1 MSRSGLIAAAA
12 ASLVGVVLL
21 TSLGIWQL
29 KRLAWKEALIAQVEA
44 RAHAAPVDA
53 PPPSGWGQLKPE
65 DYEYRHVRISG
76 VYDYTH
82 QELIFRGLETPRGPY
97 GGVGYFVA
105 TPLWLASG
113 ESVIVNRGF
122 VPDTMKAEADKGPR
136 GEVTVTGLMRASERR
151 NLFTPADDATK
162 GVFYTQDAEALA
174 HAMRLA
180 AHAPF
185 VIEADAG
192 TNPLPEG
199 GETRLSFPNNHLSY
213 AFTWFGLA
221 VALAGVFGTYAWGQV
236 RGKKADKIMTPRSG
250 SKSRR

>member
-12 ASLVGVVLL
+12 ASLVGIALL
-21 TSLGIWQL
+21 TSLGLWQL

-44 RAHAAPVDA
+44 RSHAAPVDA
-53 PPPSGWGQLKPE
+53 PPPSAWSQLKPE

-76 VYDYTH
+76 VYDYAH

-151 NLFTPADDATK
+151 NLFTPADGPAK
-162 GVFYTQDAEALA
+162 GVFYTQDVEALA
-174 HAMRLA
+174 HAMGLA

-192 TNPLPEG
+192 PDPLPEG

-221 VALAGVFGTYAWGQV
+221 IALAGVFGTYAWGQM
-236 RGKKADKIMTPRSG
+236 RGQTRQ
-250 SKSRR
+250 R